1 MVILTETCFYVT
13 IYGLSF
19 YQLKNV
25 FVNKKRIFPAEFRCE
40 DYQHS
45 RKKNRDSVVAQL

>member
-25 FVNKKRIFPAEFRCE
+25 FINKEFFLQSSDLRITNIVG
-40 DYQHS
+40 
-45 RKKNRDSVVAQL
+45 RKTGLP